1 MRPITFISPTCT
13 PISQDV
19 NPRNLWTGK
28 WLFYIEETIC
38 FFIPYFLYLNKVLFI
53 DRYWY
58 CFQSYPSNQLFMI
71 KIIST
76 SKNAFG
82 TKIRHYLNF
91 RINDKKIHYYRKVRK
106 ILNGEVQKIEKWQ
119 KHHSM
124 IIMLIS
130 FWHF

>member
-1 MRPITFISPTCT
+1 MLTQEIYEQENDYF
-13 PISQDV
+13 
-19 NPRNLWTGK
+19 
-28 WLFYIEETIC
+28 IEETIC
-38 FFIPYFLYLNKVLFI
+38 FFKYFYLLFLYLNKVLFI
-53 DRYWY
+53 DRY

-82 TKIRHYLNF
+82 TKIRQGLYYYLNF
-91 RINDKKIHYYRKVRK
+91 RINDKKIHCYRKVRK
-106 ILNGEVQKIEKWQ
+106 ILNGEVQKIEKRQ

-130 FWHF
+130 F